1 MEVAAG
7 DQQAGSGPGE
17 PCTPGEEP
25 AWIHV
30 NEWPWIQRSRESCS
44 NNESL
49 VAHFLPS
56 GG

>member
-30 NEWPWIQRSRESCS
+30 NEQPWIQRSRESCS
-44 NNESL
+44 NNKSL